1 MLNKV
6 KFTAGALLLG
16 TSVLA
21 TQSAQASEKNLV
33 CVFDPVGNSGD
44 VYSIMKD
51 FQAKAGSWG
60 ASLELKAY
68 TDEGI
73 IVDEFKAGKCDA
85 AVLTGLKSRD
95 FNRFASTIEA
105 VGATTDDDVLRSALE
120 TLMTLKPKA
129 ADKLLRNGPYEVA
142 GIMPAGPIYAFL
154 RDRSWD
160 SLDKIQGKKITVME
174 GDSVSQSMVRQ
185 SGGTPVV
192 ATTTSFAGKFNNGS
206 VDITFAPAAAYE
218 PLEMYRG
225 LGSKGGIV
233 DLVFSQLTFQMLI
246 RHERFPADFGVNAR
260 QTSLDNFDAAF
271 EFIER
276 ATKTIDPKYWVKLN
290 PKDVPGY
297 AAMMRQS
304 RIALRDKGVY
314 DGKMLKLL
322 RKIRCKKNPTDAECA
337 ENLE

>member
-1 MLNKV
+1 MMNKF
-6 KFTAGALLLG
+6 KLTAGALLLG
-16 TSVLA
+16 TSALA
-21 TQSAQASEKNLV
+21 SQSVHAKQLV

-44 VYSIMKD
+44 VYTLMKD
-51 FQAKAGSWG
+51 FQAKSLGWG
-60 ASLELKAY
+60 AEIALKAY

-73 IVDEFKAGKCDA
+73 IVDEFKAGKCDG

-95 FNRFASTIEA
+95 FNKFASTIEA
-105 VGATTDDDVLRSALE
+105 VGATTDDAVLRTALE
-120 TLMTLKPKA
+120 TVMSLKPKTA
-129 ADKLLRNGPYEVA
+129 NKFLRNGPYEVA
-142 GIMPAGPIYAFL
+142 GIMPAGAIYAFL
-154 RDRSWD
+154 RDRKWD
-160 SLDKIQGKKITVME
+160 SLDKIQGKRITVME

-225 LGSKGGIV
+225 LGEKGGVV
-233 DLVFSQLTFQMLI
+233 DMVFSQLTFQFLI
-246 RHERFPADFGVNAR
+246 RHEKFPADFGSNAR
-260 QTSLDNFDAAF
+260 QTSLDNFDGAF
-271 EFIER
+271 EFIDR

-290 PKDVPGY
+290 PKDKPGY

-314 DGKMLKLL
+314 DGKMLKIL
-322 RKIRCKKNPTDAECA
+322 RKIRCKKNPTAAECA

>member
-1 MLNKV
+1 MTNKF
-6 KFTAGALLLG
+6 KMTAGALLVG
-16 TSVLA
+16 TSALA
-21 TQSAQASEKNLV
+21 SQSAHAAKQLV

-44 VYSIMKD
+44 VFTLMKD
-51 FQAKAGSWG
+51 FQAKSLGWG
-60 ASLELKAY
+60 AEIALKAY

-73 IVDEFKAGKCDA
+73 IVDELKAGKCDG

-95 FNRFASTIEA
+95 FNKFASTIEA
-105 VGATTDDDVLRSALE
+105 VGATTDDAVLRTALE
-120 TLMTLKPKA
+120 TVMSLKPKTA
-129 ADKLLRNGPYEVA
+129 NKFLRNGPYEVA
-142 GIMPAGPIYAFL
+142 GIMPAGAIYAFL
-154 RDRSWD
+154 RDRKWD
-160 SLDKIQGKKITVME
+160 SLDKIQGKRITVME

-225 LGSKGGIV
+225 LGEKGGVV
-233 DLVFSQLTFQMLI
+233 DMVFSQLTFQFLI
-246 RHERFPADFGVNAR
+246 RHEKFPADFGSNAR
-260 QTSLDNFDAAF
+260 QTSLENFDGAF
-271 EFIER
+271 EFIDR

-290 PKDVPGY
+290 PKDKPGY

-314 DGKMLKLL
+314 DGKMLKIL
-322 RKIRCKKNPTDAECA
+322 RKIRCKENPTAAECA